1 MKNLVLFAALFL
13 FAVLNSFSSNDNNH
27 QTIVNNSVLAPNN
40 IFLQSGNINTVFRTD
55 GIFNYDRVSMPFSRA
70 GLVWPVS
77 APQRLTAGFTAGIW
91 VGAKVNIAANQ
102 KELRL
107 AASFFNSH
115 FTAGNIPVNG
125 QVPPQSVCND
135 SAFKGYL
142 VNLTDPSLVNGGIRT
157 KNAGG
162 STYNFNY
169 SPWSAWPI
177 NLGAPYVEVNG
188 VPGYQPGWNADRPGT
203 GVNNSRPSE
212 MIFMVFMDYTNCT
225 NDPHLTELSLPG
237 GSLPLGVEIQQLA
250 YAYETPGMLNT
261 YFVSYKI
268 INKSGKNWD
277 STYFSLVNDADVGFA
292 SDDAVGCDSSKNIA
306 YTYNFDNDDSDYG
319 TAPPA
324 LGYKIIQGP
333 VKNTGMSSDTAK
345 FPCYNKV
352 GYKMLKMTGH
362 NRFVNTGTPCT
373 GDPDHY
379 VNAYNYM
386 QGKDGCGAVINNP
399 LTGNPTKFV
408 YSGNGC
414 QHTGWY
420 DSTQGDKRNL
430 INSGPFNMAAGDTQF
445 VVYAYAIERGSDNYQ
460 SICTMMNTLDFA
472 DQFYLN
478 CSGTIGIEPIGNS
491 VPQIFSLEQNYP
503 NPFNPVTSIK
513 FGIPKQSNVR
523 VIIYDALGR
532 EVKVLIN
539 SQLGGGNYKIEWD
552 AADSPSGI
560 YFYRI
565 ITSDYSE
572 TKKMILIK

>member
-1 MKNLVLFAALFL
+1 MKYLVLIIALFIL
-13 FAVLNSFSSNDNNH
+13 LSSSCIYADDNNP
-27 QTIVNNSVLAPNN
+27 QPVINYSVLSPKS
-40 IFLQSGNINTVFRTD
+40 IFMQSGNINTVFRTD
-55 GIFNYDRVSMPFSRA
+55 GILNYDRVTFSSSEA
-70 GLVWPVS
+70 GLIWPVGS
-77 APQRLTAGFTAGIW
+77 SQRLTAGYTAGIW
-91 VGAKVNIAANQ
+91 IGAKVNIAANQ

-107 AASFFNSH
+107 AASFYNSH
-115 FTAGNIPVNG
+115 FSPGNIPVNG
-125 QVPPQSVCND
+125 QVPPISVCND
-135 SAFKGYL
+135 SAFNGYL
-142 VNLTDPSLVNGGIRT
+142 VNLTDPSLVNGGIRS
-157 KNAGG
+157 KIAGG
-162 STYNFNY
+162 RTYNFSY
-169 SPWSAWPI
+169 SPWSAWPVA
-177 NLGAPYVEVNG
+177 LGAPYVEVNG

-212 MIFMVFMDYTNCT
+212 LIFMVYMDYTNCT
-225 NDPHLTELSLPG
+225 NSPHVEELSLPG

-277 STYFSLVNDADVGFA
+277 STYISLVNDADIGFA

-306 YTYNFDNDDSDYG
+306 YTYNYDNDDSDYG

-345 FPCYNKV
+345 FPCYNKI

-362 NRFVNTGTPCT
+362 NRFINSGTPCT
-373 GDPDHY
+373 GDPDY
-379 VNAYNYM
+379 YTNAYNYM
-386 QGKDGCGAVINNP
+386 KGKDGCGSAIFNP
-399 LTGNPTKFV
+399 LTGNPTQYV

-430 INSGPFNMAAGDTQF
+430 INSGPFDMAAGDTQF
-445 VVYAYAIERGSDNYQ
+445 VVYAYAIDRGSDNYQ
-460 SICTMMNTLDFA
+460 SICVMMNTLEFA
-472 DQFYLN
+472 DQFYMD

-491 VPQIFSLEQNYP
+491 VPRNFSLEQNYP

-523 VIIYDALGR
+523 VINWE
-532 EVKVLIN
+532 EVIIRLIGMPLIHQAEFI
-539 SQLGGGNYKIEWD
+539 STGLLL
-552 AADSPSGI
+552 
-560 YFYRI
+560 RI
-565 ITSDYSE
+565 IPKL
-572 TKKMILIK
+572 KK